1 VSTCA
6 HCGGEL
12 PESATF
18 CPSCGRRTNAP
29 VERDVP
35 IDVQHAEPRY
45 FGLAPPVLVFAAAVA
60 LLVLGVVLLLADAF
74 ALGVISIVV
83 GFCLLPTFLAGARRW
98 PDTRLAQVGVSTAER
113 LRGEAEVAADSI
125 TTWSRASR
133 EVARLRKEQFQ
144 LRRERDAKIREFG
157 AAAYAD
163 DASAEELKAAAKEL
177 DERIAENDRKLQR
190 TIAGARRR
198 HRKGRASVVSTEV
211 IEAEENPLVAAPEPD
226 APDDV
231 SQADPDAA
239 DEPLA
244 REEPELEPVPAAKP
258 ARKRQTRSR

>member
-98 PDTRLAQVGVSTAER
+98 PDTRLAQVGVSTADR
-113 LRGEAEVAADSI
+113 VRDEAGVAAESI
-125 TTWSRASR
+125 STWSRASR
-133 EVARLRKEQFQ
+133 DVARLRKEQFR
-144 LRRERDAKIREFG
+144 LRRERDAKVRELG
-157 AAAYAD
+157 IAVHGDDPRAD
-163 DASAEELKAAAKEL
+163 EIKAEAKEL
-177 DERIAENDRKLQR
+177 DRQLDENELRLQR

-198 HRKGRASVVSTEV
+198 VRKERAAVVSTEV
-211 IEAEENPLVAAPEPD
+211 IEPGEKPLATGPEQD
-226 APDDV
+226 G
-231 SQADPDAA
+231 DAA
-239 DEPLA
+239 DEPVTRDDDEA
-244 REEPELEPVPAAKP
+244 PAEEPQA
-258 ARKRQTRSR
+258 RSR